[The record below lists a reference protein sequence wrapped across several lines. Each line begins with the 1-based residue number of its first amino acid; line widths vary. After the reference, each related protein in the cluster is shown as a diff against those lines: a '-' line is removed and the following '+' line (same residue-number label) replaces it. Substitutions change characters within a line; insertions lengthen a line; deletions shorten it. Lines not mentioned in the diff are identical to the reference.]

1 MFMNSRFKIILLFLF
16 IGTLYCNAT
25 AQTVRN
31 LLSGKITG
39 QELQTI
45 LISQADWKPFPS
57 IEERKEWEKV
67 PEKIRNLYIENGEQ
81 YLGKPWKQLPATLFL
96 EFVRNGNRYNYQ
108 SVYSARRVQLESLVI
123 AEIFENKGRFIDDI
137 ANGVWSICEESFW
150 GVPAHLNHQRK
161 GFGLPD
167 ITDPVIDLHAAET
180 GALLAYVYYF
190 FASKLDEVSPRIPE
204 RIIEE
209 ENRRIINPYLSRDFS
224 WEGRG
229 RNARVNNWNP
239 WINSNLLAIVLF
251 LEKDIQKR
259 NKIVYQ
265 ILQSLDVFING
276 YPDDGAC
283 DEGPT
288 IWSHAAG
295 AMSNA
300 LEILYSASNG
310 KINIYNEQVIQ
321 KMGQY
326 IYKVWIADEY
336 YVDFADGSAIVNP
349 DAGIVYRYGKR
360 IDDSLLVGFGAL
372 LGKQQKISE
381 SLNLS
386 SSGSLN
392 NTLLDLFL
400 IDEINNAKVIE
411 PFSSEFWMPDR
422 EIMTARS
429 FPNSS
434 KGLYIAAKGGNNA
447 ENHNHNDVGNF
458 IIYCDG
464 KPVIIDVGVG
474 THTKKTFGENRYDI
488 WTMQS
493 QYHNLPTINGV
504 QQKYGREYRAENV
517 NFSGSKNEV
526 NFSLDIAKSYPV
538 EAGVISWKRD
548 IDFIRDSQIVLF
560 EKYSLKEWEKPFRLN
575 FMTPLKC
582 DTSVQGKI
590 ILYDPADELSKCQ
603 MIYDFKKFAV
613 KIDIIKLDDERLKNV
628 WGNEL
633 ERVILISKE
642 MLLHGS
648 YKIKISKI

>member
-1 MFMNSRFKIILLFLF
+1 MKSSINIILLFLF
-16 IGTLYCNAT
+16 IGILYCNAT
-25 AQTVRN
+25 GQTMRN
-31 LLSGKITG
+31 LLCGKITG

-45 LISQADWKPFPS
+45 LIPQADWKPFPS
-57 IEERKEWEKV
+57 IKERKEWEKV
-67 PEKIRNLYIENGEQ
+67 SEKIRNLYIENGEQ

-96 EFVRNGNRYNYQ
+96 EFVRNGNRYHYQ
-108 SVYSARRVQLESLVI
+108 SVYSDRRVQLESLVM

-137 ANGVWSICEESFW
+137 VNGVWAICEESFW

-167 ITDPVIDLHAAET
+167 ITDPAIDLHAAET

-190 FASKLDEVSPRIPE
+190 FANKLDEVSPRIAE

-209 ENRRIINPYLSRDFS
+209 ENRRIINPYLARDFS

-229 RNARVNNWNP
+229 KNARVNNWNP

-251 LEKDIQKR
+251 LEKDVQKR
-259 NKIVYQ
+259 NNIVYQ

-300 LEILYSASNG
+300 LEILYSASNS
-310 KINIYNEQVIQ
+310 KINIYNEPVIQ

-349 DAGIVYRYGKR
+349 DAGMIYRYGKR
-360 IDDSLLVGFGAL
+360 INDSLLVGFGAL

-386 SSGSLN
+386 PSGSLN

-400 IDEINNAKVIE
+400 TDEINNDKVIE

-458 IIYCDG
+458 IIYSDG
-464 KPVIIDVGVG
+464 KPAIIDVGVG

-504 QQKYGREYRAENV
+504 QQQYGKEYRAENV
-517 NFSGSKNEV
+517 NFSSNKNEV
-526 NFSLDIAKSYPV
+526 NFSLDIAKSYPA
-538 EAGVISWKRD
+538 EASVSSWKRD
-548 IDFIRDSQIVLF
+548 INFIRNSKIILS
-560 EKYSLKEWEKPFRLN
+560 EKYLLNEWKKPFRLN
-575 FMTPLKC
+575 FITPLKC
-582 DTSVQGKI
+582 DTSVQGKV
-590 ILYDPADELSKCQ
+590 ILFDSADKSTKYQMVYDS
-603 MIYDFKKFAV
+603 KKFLV
-613 KIDIIKLDDERLKNV
+613 NIDIIKLDDENLKSV
-628 WGNEL
+628 WGDEL
-633 ERVILISKE
+633 ERVVFISKKKS
-642 MLLHGS
+642 LIGNH
-648 YKIKISKI
+648 KIVISKI